1 MKKIL
6 RTAQNSPDT
15 KAIGTLKLYLEKSE
29 IHSSTQ
35 EDAFVLLGAN

>member
-15 KAIGTLKLYLEKSE
+15 KAIGTLRLYYENSE
-29 IHSSTQ
+29 IHSSHQ
-35 EDAFVLLGAN
+35 EDAFVFVGAN